1 MADTDISPVV
11 ARIKNRIETVPD
23 VGRVHTFDIYSADDL
38 QPLIVSRIDGEDV
51 LRAWWI
57 TGPAMNSRPMVQ
69 STAQHI
75 ERTWTYYVN
84 GVVGVLPDG
93 SHIETLRS
101 LALAIS
107 DALDLDRDLNGTVH
121 RAEPC
126 RWVIAPENRTVVAG
140 VGVGYVQIHKP
151 VVTLSTP

>member
-11 ARIKNRIETVPD
+11 ARIRNRILTVPN
-23 VGRVHTFDIYSADDL
+23 VGHVHTFDIYAADDL
-38 QPLIVSRIDGEDV
+38 EPLLVSSIDGV
-51 LRAWWI
+51 PTMRAWWI
-57 TGPAMNSRPMVQ
+57 TGPSMNARPMVQ

-75 ERTWTYYVN
+75 ERTWTYFVN

-93 SHIETLRS
+93 SHIETLRT

-107 DALDLDRDLNGTVH
+107 DALDSDRDLNGTVH
-121 RAEPC
+121 RADPC